1 MNTTEAYHGWLIEL
15 IPEQTGYS
23 FRCWLPKETIA
34 VSDRKVYA
42 TSEQALVVAKM
53 RADLEAVSWAMIRFL
68 NEIYG
73 HCSISFKEHGSL
85 ASSISE
91 FVISASKQC
100 QHPPHLS

>member
-1 MNTTEAYHGWLIEL
+1 MKTTQAYHGWLIEL

-23 FRCWLPKETIA
+23 FRCWLTEEKIA
-34 VSDRKVYA
+34 VSDRKIYA
-42 TSEQALVVAKM
+42 TSEQALVVAKV
-53 RADLEAVSWAMIRFL
+53 RADLEAVSWAMLRFL
-68 NEIYG
+68 NEVYG

-100 QHPPHLS
+100 QQPPNLS

>member
-1 MNTTEAYHGWLIEL
+1 MNIQEAYHGWLIEL

-23 FRCWLPKETIA
+23 FQCWLTEERIA
-34 VSDRKVYA
+34 ISDRKTYA

-53 RADLEAVSWAMIRFL
+53 RADLEAVSWAMLRFL
-68 NEIYG
+68 NEVYG
-73 HCSISFKEHGSL
+73 HCYISFKEHGAL

-100 QHPPHLS
+100 QKPPNLS